1 MAELITFGEPL
12 MEFARLAEEDR
23 PLFLQ
28 GYGGDTSNVAVA
40 AARQGASVA
49 VLARVGR
56 DAFGDAFVALW
67 RGEGIDVALVQR
79 DDVAP
84 TGVYFIDYGEEGHR
98 FSYMRAGSAATRLG
112 PDLLP
117 RDDIANAR
125 MLHVSG
131 ITQAISTASCDAVF
145 AAIDHARENGVP
157 VAYDPNLRLKLWPL
171 DRARAIALATAAKVD
186 YLLPSEDDAAT
197 LLGVSDR
204 DALVDALLDRG
215 ARHVVLKLGADG
227 ALVADADGREHVP
240 AHPVEAVDATGAG
253 DTFDGAFLTRI
264 LAGDEPVEAARH
276 AVVAAALSTKG
287 HGAVAPMPTRDAVEA
302 ARADQGAES
311 S

>member
-12 MEFARLAEEDR
+12 MEFARLAEDDR
-23 PLFLQ
+23 PHFLQ
-28 GYGGDTSNVAVA
+28 GFGGDTSNVAVA

-49 VLARVGR
+49 VLARLGR

-67 RGEGIDVALVQR
+67 QGEGIDVGLVQR
-79 DDVAP
+79 DDAAP
-84 TGVYFIDYGEEGHR
+84 TGVYFIDYGPEGHR
-98 FSYMRAGSAATRLG
+98 FSYLRAGSAATRLG
-112 PDLLP
+112 PERLP
-117 RDDIANAR
+117 RDAIANAR

-131 ITQAISTASCDAVF
+131 ITQAISSASCDAVF
-145 AAIDHARENGVP
+145 AALEHAREKGVA

-171 DRARAIALATAAKVD
+171 ERARAIALATAAKVD

-197 LLGVSDR
+197 LLGTPDR
-204 DALVDALLDRG
+204 DALVDAFLERG

-227 ALVADADGREHVP
+227 ALVADRDERVHVP

-264 LAGDEPVEAARH
+264 LAGDGPVEAARH

-287 HGAVAPMPTRDAVEA
+287 QGAVAPMPTRDAVEA
-302 ARADQGAES
+302 ARADAEADGS
-311 S
+311 

>member
-1 MAELITFGEPL
+1 MPELITFGEPL
-12 MEFARLAEEDR
+12 MEFARLAEDDR

-40 AARQGASVA
+40 AARQGASVGI
-49 VLARVGR
+49 LARLGR

-67 RGEGIDVALVQR
+67 RGEGIDVELVQR
-79 DDVAP
+79 DEEAP
-84 TGVYFIDYGEEGHR
+84 TGVYFIDYGPEGHR
-98 FSYMRAGSAATRLG
+98 FSYLRSGSAATRLG

-117 RDDIANAR
+117 RDALANAR

-145 AAIDHARENGVP
+145 AAIDLAREHGVS

-171 DRARAIALATAAKVD
+171 ERARAIVLATVAKVD

-197 LLGVSDR
+197 LLGTRDR
-204 DALVDALLDRG
+204 DESVDRLLELG
-215 ARHVVLKLGADG
+215 ARRVVLKLGADG
-227 ALVADADGREHVP
+227 ALVADRHARTHVP
-240 AHPVEAVDATGAG
+240 AHRVEAVDATGAG

-302 ARADQGAES
+302 TRADAQDEGS
-311 S
+311 